1 MVRECWWPPRTANC
15 ATLIANCAHPNST
28 GKRYDVDIIKYCTS
42 LESAR
47 KNASDASY
55 ETTNEERLG
64 REKRQHIPFNCC
76 STEEESEPCV
86 NKTKNRL
93 YSNAISTSS
102 LYPDTLSLEYGYSN
116 ASVSNASMSNAF
128 VSNASVSNAFVSN
141 ASVLNKSQSNAIPI
155 ISNASDYAM
164 TATAQQG
171 FENTNDLETDNN
183 SNITEMLQ
191 QILRMLAVLNVLHKE
206 VKQRLKKL
214 EDVVKTSYPQRAS
227 NLHQDC
233 KIMKEFL
240 PFTTNDAV
248 REFDKVLRT
257 KKIAVQF
264 RQFILKTGGNNPKD
278 SIHQN
283 LKKIFREITSQFSFT
298 ETEFDNITS
307 IWFRFAKQ
315 RKERSDKTKEKEM
328 E

>member
-1 MVRECWWPPRTANC
+1 MESHVASN
-15 ATLIANCAHPNST
+15 
-28 GKRYDVDIIKYCTS
+28 VD
-42 LESAR
+42 
-47 KNASDASY
+47 
-55 ETTNEERLG
+55 
-64 REKRQHIPFNCC
+64 
-76 STEEESEPCV
+76 
-86 NKTKNRL
+86 
-93 YSNAISTSS
+93 
-102 LYPDTLSLEYGYSN
+102 
-116 ASVSNASMSNAF
+116 
-128 VSNASVSNAFVSN
+128 
-141 ASVLNKSQSNAIPI
+141 LNTPI
-155 ISNASDYAM
+155 ILE
-164 TATAQQG
+164 G

-283 LKKIFREITSQFSFT
+283 LKKIFSNECAMQCSWKGLRNNFRISNLKVI
-298 ETEFDNITS
+298 NILKDML
-307 IWFRFAKQ
+307 IYILKLINKNF
-315 RKERSDKTKEKEM
+315 
-328 E
+328 